1 MKIGIT
7 KNTSKEEKVNSYK
20 GWLLRFNPAIEFH
33 DLACEMNR
41 PDEVEQC
48 DGLLLTGGGDIH
60 PKAFGK
66 IDGAAQTKDVDE
78 RRDNFE
84 FIVIER
90 ALARKMPVLGIC
102 RGMQVLNV
110 YYGGTLYLDLASC
123 GYSRHHEDD
132 GKENRH
138 AIAIQEQSMLAAI
151 IGKNSGDVNS
161 FHHQG
166 VERAGKGLAVNAR
179 SDDGVIEGM
188 EWADKNEAPFLLAVQ
203 WHPERMKD
211 TSNPL
216 SEKIG
221 RSFLEKINKHEG
233 HS

>member
-7 KNTSKEEKVNSYK
+7 KNTSKEEKFHSYK

-33 DLACEMNR
+33 ELGCEMNQ

-66 IDGAAQTKDVDE
+66 IDGAAQTNDVDE

-84 FIVIER
+84 FIVIEK

-110 YYGGTLYLDLASC
+110 CCGGTLYLDLASR
-123 GYSRHHEDD
+123 GYSRHHDEG

-138 AIAIQEQSMLAAI
+138 TITVQEQTMLAAI
-151 IGKNSGDVNS
+151 IGKKSGEVNS

-166 VERAGKGLAVNAR
+166 VERVGKGLAVSAR

-188 EWADKNEAPFLLAVQ
+188 EWADRNEAPFLLAVQ

-221 RSFLEKINKHEG
+221 RAFLEEINKHEG

>member
-7 KNTSKEEKVNSYK
+7 KNSLKEDKFSAYG

-33 DLACEMNR
+33 ELAYEKNQ

-60 PKAFGK
+60 PKAFGRS
-66 IDGAAQTKDVDE
+66 DGVARTEGVDE

-84 FIVIER
+84 FAVIEK
-90 ALARKMPVLGIC
+90 ALAQKMPVLGIC
-102 RGMQVLNV
+102 RGMQSLNV
-110 YYGGTLYLDLASC
+110 YFGGSLHLDLESG
-123 GYSRHHEDD
+123 GYARHYEDD

-138 AIAIQEQSMLAAI
+138 KIMIEKESLLAAI
-151 IGKNSGDVNS
+151 NGKNSGEINS

-166 VERAGKGLAVNAR
+166 AHRVGKGLTVSAR

-188 EWADKNEAPFLLAVQ
+188 EWMDKSRAPFLLLVQ

-211 TSNPL
+211 TFNPL
-216 SEKIG
+216 TEKIG
-221 RSFLEKINKHEG
+221 RAFLEEINKHER